1 MERDASPARA
11 RPNRTA
17 TAGKPHPEAEMPN
30 QREPGERVRVIGY
43 TWSPRSHEVR
53 DFLARS
59 RIPSKWL
66 DYEANPEARRRADE
80 LGATAGSGLP
90 LLVFADGSHL
100 ADPSDEQLAE
110 RIGLSTAPEE
120 AFYDLV
126 IVGAGPAGMAAAVYG
141 ASEGLHT
148 LLIERETPG
157 GQAGLSEAIENYLG
171 FPEGIRGSE
180 LAERS
185 ARQAERFGVEVIVAR
200 EVVGLRDEES
210 TRVVCLDDGR
220 EICAHAVLLSLGV
233 SWRMLEA
240 PGCDRLVGRGVYY
253 GAAAAAVPTCRE
265 RDALMLGAGNSAGQA
280 ALYLARYARSVTMVA
295 PEADFS
301 DKMSEY
307 LLNRINRTANI
318 HLRPAS
324 KVVEVDGGDQLE
336 KVTIENTETGEREIV
351 ETNSMFV
358 YIGAAP
364 RTSWLEGVLERD
376 EKGFVLA
383 GPDLDGVAEWTLDRP
398 RYLLETSIPGVFVAG
413 DVRAGSVKRV
423 GAAVG
428 EGSMAIQFIHNHLR
442 GRK

>member
-1 MERDASPARA
+1 M
-11 RPNRTA
+11 
-17 TAGKPHPEAEMPN
+17 
-30 QREPGERVRVIGY
+30 
-43 TWSPRSHEVR
+43 
-53 DFLARS
+53 
-59 RIPSKWL
+59 
-66 DYEANPEARRRADE
+66 
-80 LGATAGSGLP
+80 
-90 LLVFADGSHL
+90 
-100 ADPSDEQLAE
+100 
-110 RIGLSTAPEE
+110 
-120 AFYDLV
+120 
-126 IVGAGPAGMAAAVYG
+126 IVGAGPAGLAAAVYG

-200 EVVGLRDEES
+200 EVVGLRDTES
-210 TRVVCLDDGR
+210 NRVVCLDDGR
-220 EICAHAVLLSLGV
+220 EICAHSVLLSLGV

-265 RDALMLGAGNSAGQA
+265 RDAIMLGAGNSAGQA
-280 ALYLARYARSVTMVA
+280 AHYLARYARSVTMVA

-301 DKMSEY
+301 EKMSEY
-307 LLNRINRTANI
+307 LLNRINRTPNI

-324 KVVEVDGGDQLE
+324 KVVEVDGGELLE
-336 KVTIENTETGEREIV
+336 MVTIENVETGERDTV
-351 ETNSMFV
+351 ETNAMYV

-364 RTSWLEGVLERD
+364 RTSWLHGVIERD

-383 GPDLDGVAEWTLDRP
+383 GPDLDGRVEWTLDRP
-398 RYLLETSIPGVFVAG
+398 RYLLETSVPGVFVAG

>member
-1 MERDASPARA
+1 MVAPLARGA
-11 RPNRTA
+11 RLPGA
-17 TAGKPHPEAEMPN
+17 QPHPVQVAGLRV
-30 QREPGERVRVIGY
+30 QPGSAPPG
-43 TWSPRSHEVR
+43 
-53 DFLARS
+53 
-59 RIPSKWL
+59 
-66 DYEANPEARRRADE
+66 RRA
-80 LGATAGSGLP
+80 GLHRIERPP
-90 LLVFADGSHL
+90 LLLFADGSHL
-100 ADPSDEQLAE
+100 ADPSDEDLAE

-126 IVGAGPAGMAAAVYG
+126 IVGAGPAGLAAAVYG

-200 EVVGLRDEES
+200 EVVGLRDTES
-210 TRVVCLDDGR
+210 NRVVCLDDGR
-220 EICAHAVLLSLGV
+220 EICAHSVLLSLGV

-265 RDALMLGAGNSAGQA
+265 RDAIMLGAGNSAGQA

-301 DKMSEY
+301 EKMSEY
-307 LLNRINRTANI
+307 LLNRINRTPNI

-324 KVVEVDGGDQLE
+324 KVVEVDGGELLE
-336 KVTIENTETGEREIV
+336 MVTIENVETGERDTV
-351 ETNSMFV
+351 ETNAMYV

-364 RTSWLEGVLERD
+364 RTSWLHGVIERD

-383 GPDLDGVAEWTLDRP
+383 GPDLDGRVEWTLDRP